1 MRGEVSRTATTR
13 CTSASSVEA
22 RLYSGPLR
30 RLAERLHPS
39 VQRCRELPTKIA
51 NVAVERLH
59 ASNDLDAPFERVE
72 PVASP
77 SSASLAADGLGGD
90 AGDNL
95 PPPGERHRL
104 PGATYLVGETPQLP
118 SGLDDRYGLPHLYIS
133 KSTLDCLKRQVGRGP
148 ASMGCSRRSTRSP
161 PPL

>member
-30 RLAERLHPS
+30 RLAERLHAS
-39 VQRCRELPTKIA
+39 VQRCRDLPTKIA

-59 ASNDLDAPFERVE
+59 ASDDLYAPFQRVE
-72 PVASP
+72 PVTSP

-95 PPPGERHRL
+95 PPSGERHRL

-118 SGLDDRYGLPHLYIS
+118 SGLHDRYGLPHLYIS
-133 KSTLDCLKRQVGRGP
+133 KTTLVCLVRHVGSGTESIVQP
-148 ASMGCSRRSTRSP
+148 SR
-161 PPL
+161 